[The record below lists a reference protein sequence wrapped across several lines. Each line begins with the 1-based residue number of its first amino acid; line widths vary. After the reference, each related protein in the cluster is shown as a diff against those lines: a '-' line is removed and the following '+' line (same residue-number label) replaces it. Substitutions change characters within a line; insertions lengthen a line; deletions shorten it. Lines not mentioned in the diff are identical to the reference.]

1 MSNSFFFLLL
11 GWIAVLTDGWILHT
25 HILAIIGI
33 ISLIGGFYLLELES
47 KDE

>member
-1 MSNSFFFLLL
+1 MSNSVFFLAL
-11 GWIAVLTDGWILHT
+11 GWFTVLLDGWVLHT
-25 HILAIIGI
+25 HILAIIGF